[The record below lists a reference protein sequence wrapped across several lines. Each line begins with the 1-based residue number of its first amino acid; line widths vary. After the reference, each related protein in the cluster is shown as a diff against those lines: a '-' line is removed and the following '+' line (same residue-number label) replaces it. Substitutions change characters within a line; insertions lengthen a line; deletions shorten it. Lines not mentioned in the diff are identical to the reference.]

1 MKKLAVLISV
11 LILTASLTACSG
23 GESSA
28 PKETSSQASSS
39 ATSATTAYDETTLP
53 EVTTV
58 SGELKKGDSGE
69 GEKKLESVFC
79 DVTIPKGLKYNIYFY
94 DHTEE
99 NTGTIQIDFGKSSTM
114 EGRLEVSTTRIIS
127 SLDDAEKECI
137 RVRNLDSYKE
147 GKYEIGGEKTFNN
160 TTYKQVNI
168 STENG
173 NSTYLVSYYKR
184 ADGKDMYVE
193 LKTVQDNFDNLEID
207 DPLVEELLNSVVY
220 K

>member
-11 LILTASLTACSG
+11 LILTSLLTACRG
-23 GESSA
+23 GESIA
-28 PKETSSQASSS
+28 PKETSSRASSVVL
-39 ATSATTAYDETTLP
+39 ATTDHETTSP

-69 GEKKLESVFC
+69 GEQKLESIFC
-79 DVTIPKGLKYNIYFY
+79 DLTIPKGLKYNIYFY

-114 EGRLEVSTTRIIS
+114 EGRLEVSTTRVIS
-127 SLDDAEKECI
+127 TLDDAVKECI

-147 GKYEIGGEKTFNN
+147 GKSKIGGEKTFNN

-184 ADGKDMYVE
+184 ADGEDMYVE
-193 LKTVQDNFDNLEID
+193 LKTVQDKFDNLEID
-207 DPLVEELLNSVVY
+207 DPLVEKLLNSIVY